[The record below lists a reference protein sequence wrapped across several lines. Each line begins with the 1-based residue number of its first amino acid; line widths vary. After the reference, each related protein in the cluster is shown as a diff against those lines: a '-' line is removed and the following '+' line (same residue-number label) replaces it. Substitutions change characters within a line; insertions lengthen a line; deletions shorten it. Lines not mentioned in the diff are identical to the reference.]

1 MKNRLIDGIWSLPG
15 ASLALAVTGFLS
27 GIVSM
32 FVDLNEQISI
42 RWLIFSF
49 LIFFSLILILLKII
63 SDLLNEKK
71 PAAPFENPIMYVP
84 EEQVF
89 VIRRNDNFV
98 SNILVACYLQKNE
111 FDRLAYLA
119 AVHIVQDKVI
129 QIKILEDLRVLETI
143 PISPDELK
151 AIIVRPVVPVTALKH
166 YSTENLNE

>member
-1 MKNRLIDGIWSLPG
+1 MKNRILDEIWSLPG

-27 GIVSM
+27 AIVSM
-32 FVDLNEQISI
+32 FVDLNGQISI

-49 LIFFSLILILLKII
+49 LLFFSLILILLKII
-63 SDLLNEKK
+63 FDLLNEKK

-89 VIRRNDNFV
+89 VIRRNDNFL
-98 SNILVACYLQKNE
+98 SNILVACYLQKSE

-129 QIKILEDLRVLETI
+129 QIKILVDMGVLEAI
-143 PISPDELK
+143 PTLPDELK
-151 AIIVRPVVPVTALKH
+151 TIIVRPVVPVTALKH
-166 YSTENLNE
+166 YNLENRNE